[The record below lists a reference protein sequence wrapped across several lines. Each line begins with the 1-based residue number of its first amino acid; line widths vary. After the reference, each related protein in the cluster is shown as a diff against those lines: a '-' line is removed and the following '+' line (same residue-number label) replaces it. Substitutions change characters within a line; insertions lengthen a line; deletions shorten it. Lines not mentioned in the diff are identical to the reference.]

1 MSKLSN
7 GRKTT
12 YYIGMGMTILGFL
25 LFISIFFSV
34 FGLMNRSMNSVNSF
48 NQFESGRGLSFGRPL
63 IGMLLMIVGQLVM
76 RVGARGAAG
85 SGILLDPEQ
94 AREDLKPYTEAAG
107 GMLNDVISNIDA
119 FDKKE
124 VSTETKEVIKVRCR
138 SCGTLNDED
147 SKYCKA
153 CGKEV

>member
-7 GRKTT
+7 GRKTA
-12 YYIGMGMTILGFL
+12 YYIGMGMTILGFI

-48 NQFESGRGLSFGRPL
+48 GPFETGSGLSFGRPL

-94 AREDLKPYTEAAG
+94 AREDLQPYTEAAG

-124 VSTETKEVIKVRCR
+124 DSADTKEIIKVRCR
-138 SCGTLNDED
+138 GCGTLNDED
-147 SKYCKA
+147 AKYCKA